1 MTPQSLMQTLAN
13 QVLLEGWTVEELE
26 EALKLLETPEVL
38 EFTHVPVGFRE
49 FVESPY
55 FLDSANVLYPE
66 VLRCGEEMNNGS
78 YEEAVLTGGIGTGKT
93 TLALFSTA
101 YQLYLLSCY
110 KSPQKS
116 FGLDPAS
123 EIVLMFQ
130 SINATLA
137 KTVGYERFKAMIA
150 GSPYFKEQFPFDKTI
165 VSELR
170 FPNRIIVK
178 SVSGNEAGTIGQNV
192 IGGIIDEINFMAVVE
207 KGKKGDGGT
216 YDQAMALYNSI
227 KSRRKSRFM
236 KGGKMPG
243 LLCLVSSKRFP
254 GQFTDKKTE
263 EAQRELD
270 KYGKTNIY
278 VYDKTVWQVKPEGS
292 FSGEWFTVFI
302 GDEFRK
308 PYVIES
314 DADLANF
321 PAEDVNLLLEVPAEY
336 RQDFDNNLLNSLRE
350 IGGVSTLASAPF
362 ILNRNAI
369 TEALR
374 KDYLCFGRDS
384 VDFVQTKLQINP
396 KKFKNPE
403 LPRFVHCDLAITG
416 DSAGFAIGTVTGF
429 KTMTR
434 GDGTVELLP
443 DIWIDA
449 VLEITPPKNGE
460 ILFYKVREI
469 IYAMKKLGMNIR
481 WVSFDSFQSRDSM
494 QLLKQAGYMVGYQSM
509 DTSMAPYEYVKN
521 ALYDGRL
528 SLPHHPKL
536 VYELSS
542 LEKDIKKRKIDHPA
556 HASKDVS
563 DALAGVVYGLTM
575 RREIWAH
582 YSIPLGQLPKSVLE
596 QIQKAK
602 EPKGAQENA

>member
-1 MTPQSLMQTLAN
+1 
-13 QVLLEGWTVEELE
+13 
-26 EALKLLETPEVL
+26 
-38 EFTHVPVGFRE
+38 
-49 FVESPY
+49 
-55 FLDSANVLYPE
+55 
-66 VLRCGEEMNNGS
+66 MNDGS

-101 YQLYLLSCY
+101 YQLYLLSCHRN
-110 KSPQKS
+110 PQKS

-123 EIVLMFQ
+123 EIVFIFQ

-137 KTVGYERFKAMIA
+137 KVVGYERFKAMIS
-150 GSPYFKEQFPFDKTI
+150 GSPYFKDQFPFDKTI

-170 FPNRIIVK
+170 FPNRVIVK
-178 SVSGNEAGTIGQNV
+178 SVSGSEAGTIGQNV

-207 KGKKGDGGT
+207 KGKKGGDSGT

-243 LLCLVSSKRFP
+243 MLCLVSSKRYP

-270 KYGKTNIY
+270 KHGKTNIY
-278 VYDKTVWQVKPEGS
+278 VYDKTVWQVKPAGS

-302 GDEFRK
+302 GDEFRR

-314 DADLANF
+314 DAALKNF
-321 PAEDVNLLLEVPAEY
+321 PAEDVHLLLEVPVEY

-350 IGGVSTLASAPF
+350 IGGVSTLASCPF
-362 ILNRNAI
+362 ILNRDAI
-369 TEALR
+369 TEAVR
-374 KDYLCFGRDS
+374 KTHKCFSQQS
-384 VDFVQTKLQINP
+384 VDFVKTKLQINP
-396 KKFKNPE
+396 KGFFQPD

-416 DSAGFAIGTVTGF
+416 DSAGLAIGTVKGF
-429 KTMTR
+429 KQMAR
-434 GDGTVELLP
+434 GDGTIELLP
-443 DIWIDA
+443 DIWVDA
-449 VLEITPPKNGE
+449 TLEITPPKNGE
-460 ILFYKVREI
+460 ILFYKVREV
-469 IYAMKKLGMNIR
+469 IYALKKLGMNIK

-509 DTSMAPYEYVKN
+509 DTTMAPYEYVKN

-528 SLPHHPKL
+528 SLPEHPKL
-536 VYELSS
+536 VYELAS
-542 LEKDIKKRKIDHPA
+542 LERDIKRRKIDHPA
-556 HASKDVS
+556 HASKDIS

-582 YSIPLGQLPKSVLE
+582 YGIPLGALPASVLAE
-596 QIQKAK
+596 VQKAK
-602 EPKGAQENA
+602 EPTTSTLYK